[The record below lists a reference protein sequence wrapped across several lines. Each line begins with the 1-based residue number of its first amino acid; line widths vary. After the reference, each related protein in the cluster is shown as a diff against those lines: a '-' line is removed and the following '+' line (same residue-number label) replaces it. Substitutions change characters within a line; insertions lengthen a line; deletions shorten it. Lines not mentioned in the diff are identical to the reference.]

1 MDESADLTL
10 LDHARVATL
19 ATLSADGRPHVVP
32 VVFARDGIDLVTSVD
47 GKPKQ
52 GKLLARIENVNRD
65 PRVSLLADHYE
76 EDWSRLWWVRV
87 DGEASI
93 ENEGEGFD
101 RALTALGAR
110 YPQYRVV
117 ELTGPVIRIR
127 IERTTSWA
135 SDTS

>member
-1 MDESADLTL
+1 MKEADLAL
-10 LDHARVATL
+10 FDNARVATL
-19 ATLSADGRPHVVP
+19 ATVSADGRPHIVP
-32 VVFARDGIDLVTSVD
+32 VVFALDGEDLVTSVD

-52 GKLLARIENVNRD
+52 GRMLARIENVRRD

-87 DGEASI
+87 DGEASV
-93 ENEGEGFD
+93 ETEGLNFE
-101 RALTALGAR
+101 RALTVLRGR
-110 YPQYRVV
+110 YPQYDLV

-135 SDTS
+135 SNAP

>member
-1 MDESADLTL
+1 MKETDLAL
-10 LDHARVATL
+10 LNDARVATL

-32 VVFARDGIDLVTSVD
+32 VVFARDGGDFVTSVD

-52 GKLLARIENVNRD
+52 GRVLARIENVGRD

-87 DGEASI
+87 DGEASV
-93 ENEGEGFD
+93 ETEGAAFD
-101 RALTALGAR
+101 RALTVLRGR
-110 YPQYRVV
+110 YPQYGFV

-127 IERTTSWA
+127 IERTTSWVA
-135 SDTS
+135 NAP

>member
-1 MDESADLTL
+1 MKEADLAL
-10 LDHARVATL
+10 FDNARVATL
-19 ATLSADGRPHVVP
+19 ATVSADGRPHVVP
-32 VVFARDGIDLVTSVD
+32 VVFALDGEDLVTSVD

-52 GKLLARIENVNRD
+52 GRVLARIENVRRD

-87 DGEASI
+87 DGAASV
-93 ENEGEGFD
+93 ETEGLNFE
-101 RALTALGAR
+101 RALSVLRGR
-110 YPQYRVV
+110 YPQYDLV

-135 SDTS
+135 SNAV

>member
-1 MDESADLTL
+1 MDDSADLVL
-10 LDHARVATL
+10 LDRARVATL
-19 ATLSADGRPHVVP
+19 ATVSADGRPHVVP
-32 VVFARDGIDLVTSVD
+32 VVFARDGSDLVTSID

-52 GKLLARIENVNRD
+52 GKVMARIENVNRD

-87 DGEASI
+87 DGQASI
-93 ENEGEGFD
+93 ENGGQGFD
-101 RALTALGAR
+101 RALTALLAR
-110 YPQYRVV
+110 YPQYQVV

-135 SDTS
+135 FGA